1 MGSTVNSFALM
12 SSTMYKP
19 YGFSLLR
26 IRAEV
31 RILWSSTFSKVV
43 RDVFFSLKI
52 LMSISLVQISSGIY
66 IAESGLLLNEA
77 LKLVIIQYKY

>member
-1 MGSTVNSFALM
+1 
-12 SSTMYKP
+12 MYKP